1 MQPITERLIGVFG
14 TPNHVETAA
23 AFLAEVDRIADRYGH
38 EAQRLAGYMV
48 IRATQQNWW
57 PSPGVIAEALDSA
70 SNSLA
75 VKNADKGPKYPD
87 WTAARQAN
95 ANRLIRSPM
104 GRQAAKEG
112 WIGALW
118 DFARVEERL
127 PQGSELAR
135 CKRVAREAD
144 EMAAEVYRGNG
155 GPAAAALLR
164 LCKSREDRH
173 AQLAEIA
180 NGYEAKALS
189 EQSQRMTGEG

>member
-38 EAQRLAGYMV
+38 EAQRLAGDMV

-104 GRQAAKEG
+104 GRQAAAEG

-127 PQGSELAR
+127 PQGSEMAR
-135 CKRVAREAD
+135 CKRIAREAD
-144 EMAAEVYRGNG
+144 E
-155 GPAAAALLR
+155 AAASIYRMTAVPALVR
-164 LCKSREDRH
+164 LAQSREEKHR
-173 AQLAEIA
+173 QLAEIA
-180 NGYEAKALS
+180 NGYEAGTLTERSRQMA
-189 EQSQRMTGEG
+189 GEG